1 MRTLI
6 TAALLAALSLGAF
19 AGEVEAGIRYR
30 RDGTK
35 REPVKKTMQ
44 AVKAAVGCHC
54 NR

>member
-6 TAALLAALSLGAF
+6 TAALLAALSLAMV
-19 AGEVEAGIRYR
+19 ASTAEAGIFRR
-30 RDGTK
+30 RDGTA
-35 REPVKKTMQ
+35 RQPVKKTVQ